1 MIVLD
6 ASVVG
11 EILLASPDGRRL
23 AADLVARDEEL
34 HAPHLLD
41 IETINVVRKAWLR
54 REIGELRGLQALAD
68 LAAMPIERH
77 GHLHLLDRAWEL
89 REVLTAYDATYVALA
104 ELLDAVLVTRDARL
118 ARSHGHRAR
127 IELL

>member
-1 MIVLD
+1 MVLD

-23 AADLVARDEEL
+23 AVDLLAREEQL

-41 IETINVVRKAWLR
+41 IETMNVIRKAWLR
-54 REIGELRGLQALAD
+54 REIGELRGFQALAD
-68 LAAMPIERH
+68 LADLPIERH
-77 GHLHLLDRAWEL
+77 GHLQLLDRAWEL

-104 ELLDAVLVTRDARL
+104 EMLNAVLVTRDARL

>member
-1 MIVLD
+1 LIVVD

-23 AADLVARDEEL
+23 GAELVGREEPL

-41 IETINVVRKAWLR
+41 IETTNLIRKAWLR
-54 REIGELRGLQALAD
+54 RDLGEARGFQALAD
-68 LAAMPIERH
+68 LADLSIERH
-77 GHLHLLDRAWEL
+77 GHLQLLVRVWEL

-104 ELLDAVLVTRDARL
+104 EMLDAVLVTRDGRL
-118 ARSHGHRAR
+118 ARSRGHRAQ